1 MEKKLTKGMLMTA
14 LICGTISIV
23 PFGAVAH
30 AEEAAADDA
39 ALQGFTL
46 DQIVVT
52 ATRTP
57 VTEFDA
63 HANVSVITA
72 KDIENRHYTT
82 VKDALRDVPGAVI
95 TDYGRPGFD
104 MSNSI
109 RINGAKEVVVLVDG
123 VRVSQSD
130 IYPLASTMFVPVENI
145 ERIETLKG
153 AASALYGADAKGG
166 VINII
171 TKRTAEPV
179 TKIRGEA
186 GNFGAREYA
195 FYTQGKSENGKITY
209 RINAKKNE
217 LGDAEDGHGDKIVRD
232 LDAKT
237 FGFFINNEFSKGN
250 DLSVAYNKYKS
261 DFKYNDTFY
270 NGGITQGHTNTDEWT
285 VNSNQKISDKI
296 SNQFTFK
303 HLKFNTNYSDQN
315 FVSSLTKS
323 VSWEINDQITAKL
336 SDTNTLVAGVSYMRD
351 NYENTYDDGWFPSA
365 LKATITKKAI
375 FLQDE
380 WNFAKKWDLN
390 TGLRYDKHSTAG
402 SAFTPRFNVG
412 YKPDDNN
419 NIYLSYSRFFVAPTA
434 YNYFDA
440 TYGNPN
446 LNPEKG
452 YTWELG
458 WNHKFDESTALASH
472 IFYRKSHDA
481 IGYVDF
487 GYDDAWNWLGGQYDN
502 IEDETAKGFDVQ
514 LKKAFGKNFTSS
526 IGYTYTN
533 TKQNQGGVIT
543 RNVDGYIPKHA
554 INMALSYNSRK
565 FDADLTARA
574 SLDRKSTIPGRFP
587 SKDYVIVDLAIN
599 YRPVKELKAYIKC
612 NNLFDKFYAE
622 SSAVNSYMPPGSWYT
637 MPGRSIVAGVEYSF

>member
-14 LICGTISIV
+14 LICGTISMA

-30 AEEAAADDA
+30 AEDAAADDA

-95 TDYGRPGFD
+95 TDYGRPGYD

-109 RINGAKEVVVLVDG
+109 RLNGSNQVVVLVDG
-123 VRVSQSD
+123 VRVTQSD
-130 IYPLASTMFVPVENI
+130 ILPLASTTFVPVENI

-171 TKRTAEPV
+171 TKKTAEPV
-179 TKIRGEA
+179 TKIRLEG
-186 GNFGAREYA
+186 GSFGAGEYA
-195 FYTQGKSENGKITY
+195 FYHQGKTDNGKLSY

-217 LGDAEDGHGDKIVRD
+217 LGDAKDGHGDKIIQD

-237 FGFFINNEFSKGN
+237 FGVFVRNEFSEGN
-250 DLSVAYNKYKS
+250 DLSVSYNKYKS
-261 DFKYNDTFY
+261 EFKYEDKFY
-270 NGGITQGHTNTDEWT
+270 DYEIKTGRTNTDEFT
-285 VNSNQKISDKI
+285 VNSNQKFNDKI

-303 HLKFNTNYSDQN
+303 KLKFNHNYGGNVSDVAYRLN
-315 FVSSLTKS
+315 
-323 VSWEINDQITAKL
+323 SWEIDDQLTAKL
-336 SDTNTLVAGVSYMRD
+336 SDANTLIVGLSYMRD
-351 NYENTYDDGWFPSA
+351 KFDYLYAYKVAPWGYTSG
-365 LKATITKKAI
+365 LKSTITKKAI

-380 WNFAKKWDLN
+380 WKFAKKWDLN

-402 SAFTPRFNVG
+402 NAFTPRFNLG
-412 YKPDDNN
+412 YEADKNN
-419 NIYLSYSRFFVAPTA
+419 NVYLSYSKFFVAPTA
-434 YNYFDA
+434 YQYFDVM
-440 TYGNPN
+440 YGNRN

-458 WNHKFDESTALASH
+458 WNHKFDDTAALAAH
-472 IFYRKSHDA
+472 IFYRNSHDA
-481 IGYVDF
+481 F
-487 GYDDAWNWLGGQYDN
+487 GYDPITYQTVN
-502 IEDETAKGFDVQ
+502 IEDEKAKGFDIQ
-514 LKKAFGKNFTSS
+514 FRKAFGKNFSS
-526 IGYTYTN
+526 SLGYTYTN
-533 TKQNQGGVIT
+533 TKQTQPGSVS
-543 RNVDGYIPKHA
+543 RNANGFIPKHA
-554 INMALSYNSRK
+554 INLGLSYNSKK
-565 FDADLTARA
+565 FDADLMARA
-574 SLDRKSTIPGRFP
+574 ALNRKGKSEGFFP
-587 SKDYVIVDLAIN
+587 AENYVIVDLAVN
-599 YRPVKELKAYIKC
+599 YKPIKELKAYVKV

-622 SSAVNSYMPPGSWYT
+622 HSAVGSWGVPDNAWYT
-637 MPGRSIVAGVEYSF
+637 MPGRSIVGGIEYSF

>member
-30 AEEAAADDA
+30 AEDAAADDA

-95 TDYGRPGFD
+95 TDYGRPGYD
-104 MSNSI
+104 NSNSI
-109 RINGAKEVVVLVDG
+109 RINGSNQVVVLVDG

-130 IYPLASTMFVPVENI
+130 IAPLASTMFVPVENI

-171 TKRTAEPV
+171 TKQTAEPI

-186 GNFGAREYA
+186 GSFGAREYA
-195 FYTQGKSENGKITY
+195 FYHQGKTDNGKLTY

-217 LGDAEDGHGDKIVRD
+217 LDDAKDGHGHTITRD

-237 FGFFINNEFSKGN
+237 FGIFVKNEFSAGT

-261 DFKYNDTFY
+261 DFKYDDTFY
-270 NGGITQGHTNTDEWT
+270 AGGITKGFTNNDEWT
-285 VNSNQKISDKI
+285 VNSNQKFSDKL

-303 HLKFNTNYSDQN
+303 HLEFNTRYTDFWGTNQMKSD
-315 FVSSLTKS
+315 
-323 VSWEINDQITAKL
+323 SWEINDQLTAKL
-336 SDTNTLVAGVSYMRD
+336 SDKNTLIFGLNYMRD
-351 NYENTYDDGWFPSA
+351 KYDDA
-365 LKATITKKAI
+365 DLKKTITKKAI
-375 FLQDE
+375 YLQDE
-380 WNFAKKWDLN
+380 WKFTKKWDLN

-402 SAFTPRFNVG
+402 NAFTPRFNLG
-412 YKPDDNN
+412 YEADENN
-419 NIYLSYSRFFVAPTA
+419 NVYLSYSKFFVAPTT
-434 YNYFDA
+434 YQYFNKN
-440 TYGNPN
+440 YGNRN
-446 LNPEKG
+446 LDPEKG

-458 WNHKFDESTALASH
+458 WNHKFDKSTALSTH
-472 IFYRKSHDA
+472 VFYRKSHNA
-481 IGYVDF
+481 VEWFDF
-487 GYDDAWNWLGGQYDN
+487 GYDAEWNWLGGEYRN
-502 IEDETAKGFDVQ
+502 LVEEKAKGFDIQ
-514 LKKAFGKNFTSS
+514 FKKAFGNNFTSS
-526 IGYTYTN
+526 LGYTYTN
-533 TKQNQGGVIT
+533 TKHVNNGVVD
-543 RNVDGYIPKHA
+543 RNVGGFIPKHA
-554 INMALSYNSRK
+554 INMALSYSSRK
-565 FDADLTARA
+565 FDADLLARA
-574 SLDRKSTIPGRFP
+574 ALDRNSPVPGKFP
-587 SKDYVIVDLAIN
+587 SKNYVIVDLSVN
-599 YRPVKELKAYIKC
+599 YRPIKELKTYIKI

-622 SSAVNSYMPPGSWYT
+622 HSAVQGYNPEAWYT